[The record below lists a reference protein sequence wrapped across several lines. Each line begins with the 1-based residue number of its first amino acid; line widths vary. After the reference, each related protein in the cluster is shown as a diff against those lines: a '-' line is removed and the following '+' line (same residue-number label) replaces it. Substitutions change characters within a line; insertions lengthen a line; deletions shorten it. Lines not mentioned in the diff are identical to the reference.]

1 MSKWKDML
9 EKEHFDIND
18 LIAWTDSQAVRCDR
32 NDYKV
37 IYKKFSRLL
46 TRLKEDRRRIFDERS
61 IVGEKPES
69 EISIPPV
76 EIIPQL
82 PKIQRVKHKIKSLVS
97 LETYK
102 NLLRK

>member
-1 MSKWKDML
+1 MTKWKDML

-18 LIAWTDSQAVRCDR
+18 LISWTDLQAVRCDR
-32 NDYKV
+32 RDYKV

-61 IVGEKPES
+61 IVGEHVEIPE
-69 EISIPPV
+69 PGVKV
-76 EIIPQL
+76 EIIPQP
-82 PKIQRVKHKIKSLVS
+82 PKMQRIKHKIKSMVS

-102 NLLRK
+102 NLLRR

>member
-9 EKEHFDIND
+9 ENEHFDIND

-46 TRLKEDRRRIFDERS
+46 TRLREDRRRIFDERS
-61 IVGEKPES
+61 IIREPGMENP
-69 EISIPPV
+69 IPPV
-76 EIIPQL
+76 EIIPQP
-82 PKIQRVKHKIKSLVS
+82 PKMQRVKHKIKTLVS

-102 NLLRK
+102 NLLRR

>member
-9 EKEHFDIND
+9 ENEHFDIND
-18 LIAWTDSQAVRCDR
+18 LIAWTDLQAVRCDR

-61 IVGEKPES
+61 IVGEHVAIPEP
-69 EISIPPV
+69 EVKV
-76 EIIPQL
+76 EIIPQP
-82 PKIQRVKHKIKSLVS
+82 PKMQRVKHKIKTLVS

-102 NLLRK
+102 NLLKR

>member
-9 EKEHFDIND
+9 ENEHFDIND

-46 TRLKEDRRRIFDERS
+46 TRLREDRRRIFDERS
-61 IVGEKPES
+61 IIREPEM
-69 EISIPPV
+69 ENPIPPI
-76 EIIPQL
+76 EIIPQP
-82 PKIQRVKHKIKSLVS
+82 PKMQRVKHKIKTLVS

-102 NLLRK
+102 NLLRR